1 MGGTEAL
8 LRAVPF
14 GDALYFR
21 CVGRFSPFGYVLL
34 LVHPGNL
41 ETCCG
46 MGEARRSRAVLCSE
60 PLVALTGPLYVPAPA
75 EGGD

>member
-1 MGGTEAL
+1 MAALGTPANLGNVGDVEAL
-8 LRAVPF
+8 LPAVPF

-21 CVGRFSPFGYVLL
+21 CVERFSPFGYVLL

-46 MGEARRSRAVLCSE
+46 MGLGS
-60 PLVALTGPLYVPAPA
+60 ALPGSHCALIRLPP
-75 EGGD
+75 